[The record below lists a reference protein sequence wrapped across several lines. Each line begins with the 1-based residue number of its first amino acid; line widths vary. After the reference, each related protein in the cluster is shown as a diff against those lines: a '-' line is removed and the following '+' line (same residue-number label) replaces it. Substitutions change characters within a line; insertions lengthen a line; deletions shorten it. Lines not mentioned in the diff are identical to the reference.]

1 VACFDRIVELLSSP
15 KQLVGVAKLIH
26 TTGLITAALVRS
38 FDTVL
43 QRPSRNTDS
52 ISTENL
58 VLRIDAISEFVGQR
72 ARFSILTTRL

>member
-1 VACFDRIVELLSSP
+1 MSFWIARVCFDRIVELLRSP

-26 TTGLITAALVRS
+26 TIGLITAALVSS
-38 FDTVL
+38 FDTVI

-58 VLRIDAISEFVGQR
+58 VLRIDAISEFVG
-72 ARFSILTTRL
+72 